1 MEQQFLSKED
11 ILCMQYAGMG
21 AYQIM
26 HSKFEK
32 EEYVEAF
39 EAYIDKAE
47 NIMDMQQEHGVVT
60 LTFQDENFPRSLR
73 RIGNDCP
80 LYVFKLMFTNMA

>member
-1 MEQQFLSKED
+1 
-11 ILCMQYAGMG
+11 MQYAGMG
-21 AYQIM
+21 AYQII

-32 EEYVEAF
+32 EEYAEAF

-60 LTFQDENFPRSLR
+60 LSFQNENL
-73 RIGNDCP
+73 
-80 LYVFKLMFTNMA
+80 